1 MGGSMPRP
9 GFFRNFLEKI
19 EFLKNKFFSDFLEK
33 ISFIPV
39 VVSQGF

>member
-1 MGGSMPRP
+1 
-9 GFFRNFLEKI
+9 LEKI